1 MANTTVTL
9 SGYIVVRADE
19 LDTVVEALV
28 SHIQLTKEELGC
40 IDFTVIQRV
49 DNPLIFDVYEAF
61 LDSTAFDIH
70 QARTKKSAWAVA
82 TLNAE
87 RNYTLKNYIS
97 TE

>member
-1 MANTTVTL
+1 
-9 SGYIVVRADE
+9 
-19 LDTVVEALV
+19 
-28 SHIQLTKEELGC
+28 
-40 IDFTVIQRV
+40 V

-70 QARTKKSAWAVA
+70 QARTKKSAWSVA